1 MKTTAFLGI
10 SAFVALATLTSAV
23 TTVRADDKHYDVAP
37 GKGQV
42 VLTVR
47 EGWHINKDYHWSVKN
62 SGGEKIKKVED
73 FKLEEKRATVVGVPA
88 GSYTL
93 VGAVCSESS
102 CAPFTESVTIQ

>member
-1 MKTTAFLGI
+1 MKTMAFLGF
-10 SAFVALATLTSAV
+10 SAFVALATLTSS
-23 TTVRADDKHYDVAP
+23 VRADDKHYDVAP

-47 EGWHINKDYHWSVKN
+47 DGWHINKDYHWSVKN
-62 SGGEKIKKVED
+62 SSGDKIKKAED
-73 FKLEEKRATVVGVPA
+73 FKLDEKTAKVENVPA

-102 CAPFTESVTIQ
+102 CAPFTESVTVQ